1 MFVFAVGTVSRQHI
15 QHSLNSKGISFQ
27 STFLPIVSVLSV
39 LRSCISCKTTV
50 CPSNS
55 IRKVIQSGQPHWPV
69 ILSSKC
75 ILLNDNLAKH
85 SIRPTHPIISLSLP
99 PQSTA
104 YSNMLIPF
112 LALSTSGPSH
122 LGTPQGRRTLCVF
135 RPPPSVWHSTSAG
148 LSYPSEGYH
157 GSCYCTSS
165 TSPLAKDQR
174 VCSTR
179 QVRLYSLAL

>member
-1 MFVFAVGTVSRQHI
+1 MFK
-15 QHSLNSKGISFQ
+15 HSLNLKGISFQ
-27 STFLPIVSVLSV
+27 TTLLPIVSVLSV
-39 LRSCISCKTTV
+39 LHCCVSCETTV

-85 SIRPTHPIISLSLP
+85 SIRPTHPIISLSLS

-112 LALSTSGPSH
+112 LALSTSGRATSALLKDGERCVYSALLH
-122 LGTPQGRRTLCVF
+122 LYGIQPAPDYRTPWKDITDCVTAQAAPLPLRKISGYARQGRYV
-135 RPPPSVWHSTSAG
+135 ST
-148 LSYPSEGYH
+148 H
-157 GSCYCTSS
+157 
-165 TSPLAKDQR
+165 
-174 VCSTR
+174 
-179 QVRLYSLAL
+179 